1 MKPLAVF
8 ATAVVLAGLL
18 FFGRASQE
26 KPLAR
31 AATGE
36 EAASTWLKVVFGV
49 DQKDAA
55 WDGSLSVSGGRVDE
69 IESWSFEERDQLKK
83 EERSWTARTA
93 ILEGRRATYA
103 EPTRGLLIKVDAS
116 PKTIVKLETKQGTI
130 EFSPRDIQ
138 LGWPAKF
145 LDGRATVEVLGFGDL
160 VAETETDDDFPAIA
174 IDERGHR
181 HVLWQAYDDVAKRD
195 WLLIRNVDAG
205 SSENDGAKPVPV
217 FDAKEFADPHLY
229 FLKRAGKEQLVAVFA
244 SPGENQ
250 NWDIYAAWRTS
261 QGWSPQRLCSAE
273 GSDIHLA
280 ADAGPDGSLWVAWQS
295 LRNGNGDIFARRY
308 YNGEWS
314 DELAV
319 TSTAADEWEPSI
331 SVAQNG
337 MAWIGYDSYASGNYD
352 VHVVPV
358 YFLAGPTGKGLKAQ
372 KPIAVATSPDFEAH
386 ASVLADDDSG
396 GVWVAYDAAGANWG
410 KDFRN
415 GPTMTEGGYSE
426 PLHASRRV
434 ELRLVEDGKVH
445 WLKQTLPQVRPPERI
460 HTISRLPSAKPS
472 RFYEYPQLA
481 RDGEGRVWLM
491 FRLCR
496 QGYCAHPPMG
506 IDWRICATT
515 LTEDGWL
522 EPVELPRSQG
532 RQNQRV
538 AFDTDPNGQLHF
550 AWAEGNRFASVNRK
564 YTVQYGTLPKLDE
577 APGSLDVEEVELDEP
592 TTPTGEPDPQLT
604 MEKGGKVYNVYF
616 GDLHRH
622 TNISR
627 CMPTIDGSLDD
638 AHRYALNAVE
648 YDFLAVTDHTR
659 DVDPFSWWRTQK
671 ACDWYDIPGRYS
683 PIYAYERSNKA
694 PGGGHRNVFFLK
706 RGAEVNPSDHW
717 ADGVGREKTDTDPNT
732 TLYPWMKERG
742 DALTAAHTP
751 EWSKAESK
759 GTWTYHDPQ
768 VEPVAEIFQGFRKSY
783 ERPKG
788 SVVEQ
793 ASLWHALNKG
803 HRLGFIASSDH
814 MSTHMSFACVW
825 ATGKTREEI
834 FEALSSRRTYAATD
848 RIGLAFQIGEAL
860 MGEDVKL
867 APKQDVRIDLEIHG
881 TGPIANIEIVRSG
894 KVIATIPKP
903 VQKNVDGWHRA
914 LLQFVDSNTPDGR
927 SYYYARVV
935 QQDGAIAWGSPIWV
949 NR

>member
-1 MKPLAVF
+1 MKPLAV
-8 ATAVVLAGLL
+8 ATTAVVLTGLL

-26 KPLAR
+26 KPQAR
-31 AATGE
+31 AATGD
-36 EAASTWLKVVFGV
+36 AAAAPTWFKVVFGV

-69 IESWSFEERDQLKK
+69 MESWSFEARDQLRK

-93 ILEGRRATYA
+93 ILDGRRATYA
-103 EPTRGLLIKVDAS
+103 EPTRGLLIKVDAG
-116 PKTIVKLETKQGTI
+116 PKTSVKLGTKQGAF
-130 EFSPRDIQ
+130 EFSPRDIR
-138 LGWPAKF
+138 LGRPAKF

-181 HVLWQAYDDVAKRD
+181 HVLWQSYDDVAKRD
-195 WLLIRNVDAG
+195 WLLIRDVDAG
-205 SSENDGAKPVPV
+205 DSKNDGAKPVPV
-217 FDAKEFADPHLY
+217 FDAKEFADPHLF
-229 FLKRAGKEQLVAVFA
+229 FLNETGKEQLVAVFA

-308 YNGEWS
+308 YNGQWS

-352 VHVVPV
+352 VHVVPI
-358 YFLAGPTGKGLKAQ
+358 YFGAGPTGKRLKAQ
-372 KPIAVATSPDFEAH
+372 KSIAVATSPDFEAH
-386 ASVLADDDSG
+386 ASVLADDASG

-434 ELRLVEDGKVH
+434 ELRLVKDGKVH
-445 WLKQTLPQVRPPERI
+445 WLKETLPQIRPPERI
-460 HTISRLPSAKPS
+460 HEISRLPSAKPS

-481 RDGEGRVWLM
+481 RDGDGRVWLM

-515 LTEDGWL
+515 LTQDGWL
-522 EPVELPRSQG
+522 EPIELPRSQG

-538 AFDTDPNGQLHF
+538 AFDTDPDGHLHF

-564 YTVQYGTLPKLDE
+564 YTVQCGSLPKLDE
-577 APGSLDVEEVELDEP
+577 AAGSLEVEPVKLDKP

-604 MEKGGKVYNVYF
+604 MEKGGKVYNVFF

-683 PIYAYERSNKA
+683 PIYAYERSNRA

-717 ADGVGREKTDTDPNT
+717 ADGVGRTKVDTDPNT
-732 TLYPWMKERG
+732 TLYPWMKKRG

-751 EWSKAESK
+751 EWSDAAGK

-783 ERPKG
+783 ERPGG

-793 ASLWHALNKG
+793 ASLWHALKKG

-848 RIGLAFQIGEAL
+848 RIGLSFRIGEAL

-867 APKQDVRIDLEIHG
+867 TGKSVSMGIHIEG
-881 TGPIANIEIVRSG
+881 TGPLKELQIVRSG
-894 KVIATIPKP
+894 RVLKTF
-903 VQKNVDGWHRA
+903 A
-914 LLQFVDSNTPDGR
+914 LSEKSFHEEFVDDSPLDGR
-927 SYYYARVV
+927 SWYYVRVV
-935 QQDGAIAWGSPIWV
+935 QQDKATAWGSPIWV

>member
-8 ATAVVLAGLL
+8 ATALVLAGVL

-26 KPLAR
+26 KPQAR
-31 AATGE
+31 AATGD
-36 EAASTWLKVVFGV
+36 AASAPTWFKVVFGV
-49 DQKDAA
+49 DQKDAV
-55 WDGSLSVSGGRVDE
+55 WDGSLSVSGGRIYE
-69 IESWSFEERDQLKK
+69 IDSWSFEARDQLKK
-83 EERSWTARTA
+83 EERAWIARTA
-93 ILEGRRATYA
+93 ILDGRRATYA
-103 EPTRGLLIKVDAS
+103 ESTRGLLTKVDANPNTS
-116 PKTIVKLETKQGTI
+116 VKVETKQGTF
-130 EFSPRDIQ
+130 EFSPREIA
-138 LGWPAKF
+138 LGKPAKF

-174 IDERGHR
+174 IDERQHR
-181 HVLWQAYDDVAKRD
+181 HVLWQGYDDVAKRD
-195 WLLIRNVDAG
+195 WLLIRDVDA
-205 SSENDGAKPVPV
+205 SSENDGAKPTQV
-217 FDAKEFADPHLY
+217 FDAKEFADPHLF
-229 FLKRAGKEQLVAVFA
+229 FLKRQGGFKKLGGKERLVAVFA
-244 SPGENQ
+244 SPGNNQ
-250 NWDIYAAWRTS
+250 DWDIYAAWKTAD
-261 QGWSPQRLCSAE
+261 GWQPQRGCSAA

-280 ADAGPDGSLWVAWQS
+280 ADAGDDGSLWVCWQS
-295 LRNGNGDIFARRY
+295 MRNGNGDIYARRY
-308 YNGEWS
+308 ADGAWS

-331 SVAQNG
+331 SVARNG

-352 VHVVPV
+352 VHAVPV
-358 YFLAGPTGKGLKAQ
+358 YFGAGPDGKRLSAR

-386 ASVLADDDSG
+386 ASVLADDESD

-426 PLHASRRV
+426 PLHASRRI
-434 ELRLVEDGKVH
+434 ELRLVKDGKVH
-445 WLKQTLPQVRPPERI
+445 WLKKPLPQVRPPERI

-481 RDGEGRVWLM
+481 RDGRGQMWVL
-491 FRLCR
+491 FRMCR
-496 QGYCAHPPMG
+496 QGYCAHPPRG

-515 LTEDGWL
+515 LTQDGWL

-538 AFDTDPNGQLHF
+538 AFDTDSKGHLHF
-550 AWAEGNRFASVNRK
+550 AWAEGNRFASINRK
-564 YTVQYGTLPKLDE
+564 YTVQYGQLASWEGP
-577 APGSLDVEEVELDEP
+577 PGALEVEAVQLDKP
-592 TTPTGEPDPQLT
+592 ATPTGEPDPQLT

-671 ACDWYDIPGRYS
+671 ACDWYNVPGRYS
-683 PIYAYERSNKA
+683 TIYAYERSNQT

-717 ADGVGREKTDTDPNT
+717 ADGGGREKPETDPST
-732 TLYPWMKERG
+732 TLYPWMKKRG

-751 EWSKAESK
+751 VWSKADGK

-783 ERPKG
+783 ERPEG

-793 ASLWHALNKG
+793 ASLWHALKKG

-834 FEALSSRRTYAATD
+834 FEALSERRTYAATD
-848 RIGLAFQIGEAL
+848 RIGLAFRIGEAL
-860 MGEDVKL
+860 MGEETKL
-867 APKQDVRIDLEIHG
+867 PGKTVSMGIHIEG
-881 TGPIANIEIVRSG
+881 TGRLKELQIVRSG
-894 KVIATIPKP
+894 KVLKT
-903 VQKNVDGWHRA
+903 VSLTERVFDEEVVD
-914 LLQFVDSNTPDGR
+914 DSPLDGR
-927 SYYYARVV
+927 SWYYVRVI

-949 NR
+949 DR

>member
-1 MKPLAVF
+1 MKPLAVC
-8 ATAVVLAGLL
+8 ATALVLAGVV

-26 KPLAR
+26 KPQAR
-31 AATGE
+31 AATGD
-36 EAASTWLKVVFGV
+36 AQSAPTWFKVVFGV

-55 WDGSLSVSGGRVDE
+55 WDGSLSVTGGRVDE
-69 IESWSFEERDQLKK
+69 IDSWSFEARDQLKK
-83 EERSWTARTA
+83 EERSWMARTA
-93 ILEGRRATYA
+93 ILDGRRATYA
-103 EPTRGLLIKVDAS
+103 EPTRGLLVKVDAS
-116 PKTIVKLETKQGTI
+116 PKTKVKVETKQGTF
-130 EFSPRDIQ
+130 EFSPREVS
-138 LGWPAKF
+138 LGRPAKF
-145 LDGRATVEVLGFGDL
+145 LKGRATVEVLGFGDL
-160 VAETETDDDFPAIA
+160 VAETATDDDFPAIA
-174 IDERGHR
+174 IDERRHR

-195 WLLIRNVDAG
+195 WLLIRDVDSKSNPA
-205 SSENDGAKPVPV
+205 PV
-217 FDAKEFADPHLY
+217 FDAKEFADPHLF
-229 FLKRAGKEQLVAVFA
+229 FLEGTGKEQLVAVFA
-244 SPGENQ
+244 SPAENR
-250 NWDIYAAWRTS
+250 NWDIYAAWKTDD
-261 QGWSPQRLCSAE
+261 GWSPQRLCSAE

-280 ADAGPDGSLWVAWQS
+280 ADAGADGSLWVAWQS
-295 LRNGNGDIFARRY
+295 LRNGNGDIFVRRY
-308 YNGEWS
+308 YNGRWS
-314 DELAV
+314 EELAV

-331 SVAQNG
+331 SVARNG
-337 MAWIGYDSYASGNYD
+337 KAWIGYDSYANGNYD

-358 YFLAGPTGKGLKAQ
+358 YFGAGEIGNSLEAR
-372 KPIAVATSPDFEAH
+372 KPIPVATSPDFEAH
-386 ASVLADDDSG
+386 ASVLADDETG
-396 GVWVAYDAAGANWG
+396 GVWVTYDAAGANWG

-426 PLHASRRV
+426 PLHASRRI
-434 ELRLVEDGKVH
+434 EIRLVKENEKVH
-445 WLKQTLPQVRPPERI
+445 WLKEPLPQVRPPERI

-481 RDGEGRVWLM
+481 RDGAGRVWVM

-515 LTEDGWL
+515 LTETGWL

-538 AFDTDPNGQLHF
+538 AFDTDPDGHLHF

-564 YTVQYGTLPKLDE
+564 YTVQCGTLPKLNE
-577 APGSLDVEEVELDEP
+577 SPGSLDVEAVELDSP
-592 TTPTGEPDPQLT
+592 TTPAGEPDPQLT
-604 MEKGGKVYNVYF
+604 MEKGGKVYSVFF

-671 ACDWYDIPGRYS
+671 ACDWYNIPGRYS
-683 PIYAYERSNKA
+683 PIYAYERSNRA

-717 ADGVGREKTDTDPNT
+717 ADGVGRDKPDTDPST
-732 TLYPWMKERG
+732 TLYPWMKKRG

-751 EWSKAESK
+751 EWSKTAGK

-783 ERPKG
+783 ERPEG

-793 ASLWHALNKG
+793 ASLWHALKKG

-848 RIGLAFQIGEAL
+848 RIGLAFRIGEAL
-860 MGEDVKL
+860 MGEEIKL
-867 APKQDVRIDLEIHG
+867 TGERVSMGIHIEG
-881 TGPIANIEIVRSG
+881 TGQLKELQIVRSG
-894 KVIATIPKP
+894 KVLKTFSLSER
-903 VQKNVDGWHRA
+903 VFDEEVVD
-914 LLQFVDSNTPDGR
+914 DSPLDGR
-927 SYYYARVV
+927 SWYYVRVV

-949 NR
+949 DR